1 MSTYKVKKGDGW
13 HRIAKTTG
21 VPLEQLL
28 KLNGAT
34 ANTMLHPDQVLKIKE
49 EAPKPQPAQPAKT
62 TSSANFGFGM
72 GGTDYAVSA
81 LGSMYLNGN
90 KQNNTEEPAKEQ
102 SNEPGFFSR
111 AYDAITG
118 FASSL
123 GQTFGG
129 QETAV
134 QQLAQQQKQE
144 SDAAKQNLNRTGQA
158 FYISYPEHKI
168 GTKGT
173 GFDFVGDTVP
183 LVRGHAASI
192 IVDDRGNATYHT
204 YGRYNGDMGSYKTWS
219 LPAMQKGENQEA
231 YLKRIRK
238 YLEYNEDPETKQAE
252 PVKATH
258 IPGIDHKKARAYY
271 KEQPEKGNYSFFDGT
286 TCAGEACRGIDAG
299 IGQDSSRWYDWLI
312 PDTPE
317 NVREHNYSNYKTY
330 DF

>member
-21 VPLEQLL
+21 VPLDQLL

-34 ANTMLHPDQVLKIKE
+34 TNTMLHPDQVLKIKE
-49 EAPKPQPAQPAKT
+49 APKPQ
-62 TSSANFGFGM
+62 
-72 GGTDYAVSA
+72 
-81 LGSMYLNGN
+81 
-90 KQNNTEEPAKEQ
+90 PAKEQ
-102 SNEPGFFSR
+102 SNESGFFSR

-118 FASSL
+118 LASSL

-134 QQLAQQQKQE
+134 QQLAQQQKQK
-144 SDAAKQNLNRTGQA
+144 SDAAKQNLNKTGQA

-173 GFDFVGDTVP
+173 GFSFVGDTVP
-183 LVRGHAASI
+183 IIKGHAASI

-204 YGRYNGDMGSYKTWS
+204 YGRYDGDMGSYKTWS

-238 YLEYNEDPETKQAE
+238 HLEYNDSNE
-252 PVKATH
+252 PVNATH
-258 IPGIDHKKARAYY
+258 IPSVDYKKARAYY

-317 NVREHNYSNYKTY
+317 NVREHNYSDYTTY
-330 DF
+330 NF